1 MDGSEVLRMP
11 TMTRAGYTPPREMR
25 PPGPP
30 EREKKPRKRKKKKK
44 KGRNTADAVSIMIV
58 LIAVLI
64 GSATLYIYA
73 QTEPYAQTF
82 SPGTMLGDSP
92 LAGLTPADAAAL
104 LAEQTEE
111 ALAAWQFEMTYQG
124 RTYLL
129 RAQDV
134 SLGVDAQATLDPLW
148 EIGHSGSMVKRYLDM
163 LSARNTP
170 VSAEPVLTY
179 DMDAVDA
186 MLEKV
191 RADIEREPED
201 ASVEFLPGNS
211 EPFRF
216 TQEIV
221 GLALDTAPLRSR
233 IEASIL
239 SLTPSQESLEPEE
252 IAPARYQA
260 EYENATV
267 LRARVT
273 MQLVQDEASATNAS
287 LAARSLHGLRIEA
300 GESLSFNEA
309 VGRRTQEAGYVFA
322 DEPAYG
328 PNVAGVGGG
337 VCQVSTALYQAAL
350 LGGIEVTSRSA
361 AVYPVGYCEMGQEAA
376 VSDQGLD
383 LVIENSTQM
392 PLFLT
397 ARVYTENDAHYVE
410 IQLIGEALEERYALV
425 SQPLETMTPTEPVY
439 VRDSE
444 GRYATYTDERVPVL
458 EAMTGYTSL
467 VERVTLDEE
476 GNAIARETISEDEYD
491 PIPQAIY
498 VGVTER
504 E

>member
-1 MDGSEVLRMP
+1 
-11 TMTRAGYTPPREMR
+11 
-25 PPGPP
+25 
-30 EREKKPRKRKKKKK
+30 
-44 KGRNTADAVSIMIV
+44 
-58 LIAVLI
+58 
-64 GSATLYIYA
+64 
-73 QTEPYAQTF
+73 
-82 SPGTMLGDSP
+82 
-92 LAGLTPADAAAL
+92 
-104 LAEQTEE
+104 
-111 ALAAWQFEMTYQG
+111 
-124 RTYLL
+124 
-129 RAQDV
+129 
-134 SLGVDAQATLDPLW
+134 
-148 EIGHSGSMVKRYLDM
+148 
-163 LSARNTP
+163 
-170 VSAEPVLTY
+170 
-179 DMDAVDA
+179 
-186 MLEKV
+186 
-191 RADIEREPED
+191 
-201 ASVEFLPGNS
+201 
-211 EPFRF
+211 
-216 TQEIV
+216 
-221 GLALDTAPLRSR
+221 
-233 IEASIL
+233 
-239 SLTPSQESLEPEE
+239 
-252 IAPARYQA
+252 
-260 EYENATV
+260 
-267 LRARVT
+267 
-273 MQLVQDEASATNAS
+273 MQLVQDEVSATNAS

-498 VGVTER
+498 VGAVSYTHLTLPTNSLV
-504 E
+504 